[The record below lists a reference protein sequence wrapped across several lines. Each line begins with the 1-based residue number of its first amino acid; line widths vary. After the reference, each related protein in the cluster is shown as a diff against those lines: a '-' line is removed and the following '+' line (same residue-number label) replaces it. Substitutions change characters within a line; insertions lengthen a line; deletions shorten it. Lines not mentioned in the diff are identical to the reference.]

1 MDEILNLLL
10 GPFGTLVLSLLILFG
25 GWKRWWVFGW
35 HYRETVEEKN
45 EWKEA
50 ALRGTAIAERV
61 VTIHE
66 ADSKERRDAQ

>member
-1 MDEILNLLL
+1 MDGIIDDLLQILL

-35 HYRETVEEKN
+35 HYSEVAKERD

-50 ALRGTAIAERV
+50 ALRGTKIAET
-61 VTIHE
+61 VTE
-66 ADSKERRDAQ
+66 VLRANGSPS